1 MIPSTLIFG
10 VLTFLL
16 VLGPLII
23 LHELGHFFTA
33 KLTRTKVVE
42 FGFGFPPRA
51 TGLWTGRTEVSI
63 TEDTMF
69 EGFEEHDAVSSPA
82 LESLFTGATE
92 VTGDGID
99 LRDAESDGADPRL
112 SVLKTG
118 PQIEALV
125 EKRAD
130 GSFHALLV
138 RPKKR
143 RNALVSDAGDAGIG
157 DQINGKLRGVG
168 PHSIT
173 ISEMVW
179 SINWLPLG
187 GFVKMVGEEDPEAE
201 NSLASKSK
209 LARAFVLA
217 SGAVVNA
224 IIPIILFTAVLM
236 LPQTRLA
243 GDVTITAVYPDSPAD
258 QASLREGDRIIEVD
272 GRDID
277 DLTGLQQAITLKL
290 GGTSNWLVRPGIPDP
305 SPMPGATGFQYL
317 ESRDKEVTLKPR
329 FKVPERDV
337 VFVVTDPE
345 NQLLL
350 AEARLLDIT
359 VGVNDSLRVVP
370 NTPDTTDT
378 AKEISISDARK
389 LDQRIQLG
397 DELQVVGVVTDL
409 TSEISLT
416 DARRHD
422 FSLGLDTSIIDG
434 SVGIQIRTDNSAYKE
449 FSDNPWNAFTGS
461 FREIRDLILL
471 TKNSVTGMVQSS
483 NNPQLSG
490 PATVGPIGIGQLTG
504 EIATAD
510 AAISTKF
517 RTFAVL
523 AATISLSLAVINILP
538 LPGLDGGRLLFVI
551 IEVIRRGKR
560 ISPEREAIVHLTG
573 ILVLLSLMAL
583 VSVQDVMRIFRG
595 ESFF

>member
-1 MIPSTLIFG
+1 MIPATLIFG
-10 VLTFLL
+10 ILTFLL
-16 VLGPLII
+16 VLGPLIV

-51 TGLWTGRTEVSI
+51 TGLWTGATEVSI
-63 TEDTMF
+63 TEETIF
-69 EGFEEHDAVSSPA
+69 EGFGE
-82 LESLFTGATE
+82 LESLEPDDPSAITHD
-92 VTGDGID
+92 GDD
-99 LRDAESDGADPRL
+99 LRGVQSESFDRRFTALEGGIQ
-112 SVLKTG
+112 V
-118 PQIEALV
+118 EATV

-130 GSFHALLV
+130 GSFHALLL

-143 RNALVSDAGDAGIG
+143 GNALASDVGDAVVG
-157 DQINGKLRGVG
+157 DLINGKLRAVG

-209 LARAFVLA
+209 WARSFVLS
-217 SGAVVNA
+217 SGAIVNA
-224 IIPIILFTAVLM
+224 IIPIILFTFVLM
-236 LPQTRLA
+236 LPQTQLA

-258 QASLREGDRIIEVD
+258 QAGLRVGDRILEVD

-305 SPMPGATGFQYL
+305 SPMAGATAFQYI
-317 ESRDKEVTLKPR
+317 EGRDKGISLSPR
-329 FKVPERDV
+329 YQVPDRDV
-337 VFVVTDPE
+337 VFEVTDPE

-359 VGVNDSLRVVP
+359 VGVNDRLRVVLEA
-370 NTPDTTDT
+370 TDT
-378 AKEISISDARK
+378 SEEISITDARL
-389 LDQRIQLG
+389 LDSRIELG
-397 DELQVVGVVTDL
+397 DELQVVGLVSDP
-409 TSEISLT
+409 TSEISLP
-416 DARRHD
+416 DGRRHD
-422 FSLGLDTSIIDG
+422 FSLGLNTSIIDG
-434 SVGIQIRTDNSAYKE
+434 SVGIQIRTENAAQKT
-449 FSDNPWNAFTGS
+449 FSNNPWNAFAGS

-471 TKNSVTGMVQSS
+471 TKNSVTGLVQSS

-504 EIATAD
+504 EIAVAD
-510 AAISTKF
+510 AAVSTKL
-517 RTFAVL
+517 RTFVVL
-523 AATISLSLAVINILP
+523 AAAISLSLTVINILP
-538 LPGLDGGRLLFVI
+538 LPGLDGGRLLFVA
-551 IEVIRRGKR
+551 IEAVRGGKR
-560 ISPEREAIVHLTG
+560 ISPEREAIVHLAG

-583 VSVQDVMRIFRG
+583 ISVQDVMRIFRG

>member
-1 MIPSTLIFG
+1 MIPATLIFG
-10 VLTFLL
+10 ILTFLL

-23 LHELGHFFTA
+23 LHELGHFVTA

-51 TGLWTGRTEVSI
+51 TGLWTGATEVSI
-63 TEDTMF
+63 TEETIF
-69 EGFEEHDAVSSPA
+69 EGFGELESVEPGDPSAITRDGDDLRGVQSESFDHRLAA
-82 LESLFTGATE
+82 LEG
-92 VTGDGID
+92 GIQ
-99 LRDAESDGADPRL
+99 
-112 SVLKTG
+112 V
-118 PQIEALV
+118 EAAV

-130 GSFHALLV
+130 GSFHALLL

-143 RNALVSDAGDAGIG
+143 RNALGSDVGDAVIG
-157 DQINGKLRGVG
+157 DLINGKLRAVG
-168 PHSIT
+168 RHSIT

-209 LARAFVLA
+209 WARSFVLS
-217 SGAVVNA
+217 SGAIVNA
-224 IIPIILFTAVLM
+224 IIPIILFTFVLM
-236 LPQTRLA
+236 LPQTQLA

-258 QASLREGDRIIEVD
+258 QAGLRAGDRILKVD

-290 GGTSNWLVRPGIPDP
+290 GGISNWLVRPGIPDP
-305 SPMPGATGFQYL
+305 SPMPGATAFQYI
-317 ESRDKEVTLKPR
+317 ESRDKEISLSPR
-329 FKVPERDV
+329 YQVPDRDV
-337 VFVVTDPE
+337 VFEVTDPE

-359 VGVNDSLRVVP
+359 VGVNDRLRVVLEA
-370 NTPDTTDT
+370 TDT
-378 AKEISISDARK
+378 SEEISITDARL
-389 LDQRIQLG
+389 LDSRIELG
-397 DELQVVGVVTDL
+397 DELQVVGLVSDP
-409 TSEISLT
+409 TSEISLP
-416 DARRHD
+416 DARRHE
-422 FSLGLDTSIIDG
+422 FSLGLNTSIIDG
-434 SVGIQIRTDNSAYKE
+434 SVGIQIRTENAVQKTV
-449 FSDNPWNAFTGS
+449 SDNPWNAFTGS

-471 TKNSVTGMVQSS
+471 TKNSVTGLVQSS

-504 EIATAD
+504 EIAVAD
-510 AAISTKF
+510 AAVSTKL

-523 AATISLSLAVINILP
+523 AATISLSLTVINILP
-538 LPGLDGGRLLFVI
+538 LPGLDGGRLLFVA
-551 IEVIRRGKR
+551 IEAVRGGKR
-560 ISPEREAIVHLTG
+560 ISPEREAMVHLAG

-583 VSVQDVMRIFRG
+583 ISVQDVMRIFRG

>member
-1 MIPSTLIFG
+1 MIPATLIFG
-10 VLTFLL
+10 ILTFLL

-51 TGLWTGRTEVSI
+51 TGLWTGATEVSI
-63 TEDTMF
+63 TEETIF
-69 EGFEEHDAVSSPA
+69 EGFAE
-82 LESLFTGATE
+82 LESLETGQPSAITH
-92 VTGDGID
+92 DGYD
-99 LRDAESDGADPRL
+99 LRGVKSESIDRRL
-112 SVLKTG
+112 VALEKG
-118 PQIEALV
+118 IQVEAIV
-125 EKRAD
+125 DRGGD
-130 GSFHALLV
+130 GSFHALLL

-143 RNALVSDAGDAGIG
+143 RNALASDVGDAVVG
-157 DQINGKLRGVG
+157 DLINGKLRAVG
-168 PHSIT
+168 PRSIT

-209 LARAFVLA
+209 WARSFVLS
-217 SGAVVNA
+217 SGAIVNA
-224 IIPIILFTAVLM
+224 IIPIILFTFVLM
-236 LPQTRLA
+236 LPQTQLA
-243 GDVTITAVYPDSPAD
+243 GDVTITAVYPNSPAD
-258 QASLREGDRIIEVD
+258 QAGLRVGDRIIEVD

-305 SPMPGATGFQYL
+305 SPMPGATAFQYI
-317 ESRDKEVTLKPR
+317 ESRDKDISLSPR
-329 FKVPERDV
+329 YQVPDRDV
-337 VFVVTDPE
+337 VFEVTDPE

-359 VGVNDSLRVVP
+359 VGVNDRLRVVLEA
-370 NTPDTTDT
+370 TDT
-378 AKEISISDARK
+378 SQEISITDARF
-389 LDQRIQLG
+389 LDSRIELG
-397 DELQVVGVVTDL
+397 DELQVVGLVLDPI
-409 TSEISLT
+409 SEISLP

-422 FSLGLDTSIIDG
+422 FSLGLKTSIIDG
-434 SVGIQIRTDNSAYKE
+434 SVGIQIRIENAAQKT
-449 FSDNPWNAFTGS
+449 FSNNPWNAFTGS

-471 TKNSVTGMVQSS
+471 TKNSVAGLVQSS

-504 EIATAD
+504 EIAVAD
-510 AAISTKF
+510 AAVSTKL

-538 LPGLDGGRLLFVI
+538 LPGLDGGRLLFVV
-551 IEVIRRGKR
+551 IEAVRGGKR
-560 ISPEREAIVHLTG
+560 ISPERESIVHLAG

-583 VSVQDVMRIFRG
+583 ISVQDVMRIFRG

>member
-1 MIPSTLIFG
+1 MIPGTLIFG

-33 KLTRTKVVE
+33 KMTRTKVVE

-51 TGLWTGRTEVSI
+51 TGLWTGRTEVTV
-63 TEDTMF
+63 TEETIF
-69 EGFEEHDAVSSPA
+69 EDFDE
-82 LESLFTGATE
+82 LESAGAP
-92 VTGDGID
+92 VVAAASDGD
-99 LRDAESDGADPRL
+99 LRDVASDGADPRL
-112 SVLKTG
+112 AALQPG
-118 PQIEALV
+118 PQIETIV

-130 GSFHALLV
+130 GSLHSLLA

-143 RNALVSDAGDAGIG
+143 KNAMASDASDYVVGDP
-157 DQINGKLRGVG
+157 INGKLREIGS
-168 PHSIT
+168 HSIT

-201 NSLASKSK
+201 NSLAGKSK
-209 LARAFVLA
+209 WARAFVLS

-224 IIPIILFTAVLM
+224 IIPVLLFTFVLM

-243 GDVTITAVYPDSPAD
+243 GDVTITAVHPDSPAD
-258 QASLREGDRIIEVD
+258 QAGLRVGDRVIEVD
-272 GRDID
+272 GREIN

-290 GGTSNWLVRPGIPDP
+290 GSSSDWLVRPGIPDP
-305 SPMPGATGFQYL
+305 SPMPGATAFQYV
-317 ESRDKEVTLKPR
+317 EGRDKEVSLRPR
-329 FKVPERDV
+329 FQVPERDV
-337 VFVVTDPE
+337 VFEVTDPE

-359 VGVNDSLRVVP
+359 VGVNDRLHVVP
-370 NTPDTTDT
+370 EANDTNV
-378 AKEISISDARK
+378 EMSIAAARL
-389 LDQRIQLG
+389 LDDRIQVG
-397 DELQVVGVVTDL
+397 DVLQVVSVVSDPTI
-409 TSEISLT
+409 EISLP

-422 FSLGLDTSIIDG
+422 FSLGLNTSITDG
-434 SVGIQIRTDNSAYKE
+434 SVGIQIQTENAGNRT
-449 FSDNPWNAFTGS
+449 FSENLWNAFTGS
-461 FREIRDLILL
+461 FREIKDLIFL
-471 TKNSVTGMVQSS
+471 TKNSVAGLVQSS

-510 AAISTKF
+510 AAVTTKL

-538 LPGLDGGRLLFVI
+538 LPGLDGGRLLFVV
-551 IEVIRRGKR
+551 IEAIRRGKR
-560 ISPEREAIVHLTG
+560 ISPEREAIVHLAG
-573 ILVLLSLMAL
+573 ILLLLSLMAL
-583 VSVQDVMRIFRG
+583 ISVQDVMRIFRG

>member
-1 MIPSTLIFG
+1 MIPGTLIFG

-33 KLTRTKVVE
+33 KMTRTKVVE

-51 TGLWTGRTEVSI
+51 TGLWTGRTEVTV
-63 TEDTMF
+63 TEETIF
-69 EGFEEHDAVSSPA
+69 EDFDE
-82 LESLFTGATE
+82 LESAGAP
-92 VTGDGID
+92 VVAAASDGD
-99 LRDAESDGADPRL
+99 LRDVASDGADPRL
-112 SVLKTG
+112 AALQPG
-118 PQIEALV
+118 PQIETIV

-130 GSFHALLV
+130 GSLHALLA

-143 RNALVSDAGDAGIG
+143 KNAMASDASDYVVGDP
-157 DQINGKLRGVG
+157 INGKLREIGS
-168 PHSIT
+168 HSIT

-201 NSLASKSK
+201 NSLAGKSK
-209 LARAFVLA
+209 WARAFVLS

-224 IIPIILFTAVLM
+224 IIPVLLFTFVLM

-243 GDVTITAVYPDSPAD
+243 GDVTITAVHPDSPAD
-258 QASLREGDRIIEVD
+258 QAGLRVGDRVIEVD
-272 GRDID
+272 GREIN

-290 GGTSNWLVRPGIPDP
+290 GSSSDWLVRPGIPDP
-305 SPMPGATGFQYL
+305 SPMPGATAFQYV
-317 ESRDKEVTLKPR
+317 EGRDKEVSLRPR
-329 FKVPERDV
+329 FQVPERDV
-337 VFVVTDPE
+337 VFEVTDPE

-359 VGVNDSLRVVP
+359 VGVNDRLHVVP
-370 NTPDTTDT
+370 EANDTNV
-378 AKEISISDARK
+378 EMSIAAARL
-389 LDQRIQLG
+389 LDDRIQVG
-397 DELQVVGVVTDL
+397 DVLQVVSVVSDPTI
-409 TSEISLT
+409 EISLP

-422 FSLGLDTSIIDG
+422 FSLGLNTSITDG
-434 SVGIQIRTDNSAYKE
+434 SVGIQIQTENAGNRT
-449 FSDNPWNAFTGS
+449 FSENLWNAFTGS
-461 FREIRDLILL
+461 FREIKDLIFL
-471 TKNSVTGMVQSS
+471 TKNSVAGLVQSS

-510 AAISTKF
+510 AAVTTKL

-538 LPGLDGGRLLFVI
+538 LPGLDGGRLLFVV
-551 IEVIRRGKR
+551 IEAIRRGKR
-560 ISPEREAIVHLTG
+560 ISPEREAIVHLAG
-573 ILVLLSLMAL
+573 ILLLLSLMAL
-583 VSVQDVMRIFRG
+583 ISVQDVMRIFRG

>member
-1 MIPSTLIFG
+1 MIPTTLIFG

-16 VLGPLII
+16 VLAPLII

-51 TGLWTGRTEVSI
+51 TGLWTGRTEVAI
-63 TEDTMF
+63 TGDTIF
-69 EGFEEHDAVSSPA
+69 EGFEEHEAVSIPT
-82 LESLFTGATE
+82 LDTL
-92 VTGDGID
+92 TGDAGDGVD
-99 LRDAESDGADPRL
+99 LRDSGSDVADPRL
-112 SVLKTG
+112 SALKTG

-130 GSFHALLV
+130 GSLHALLV

-143 RNALVSDAGDAGIG
+143 RNALVSDAGDAVVG
-157 DQINGKLRGVG
+157 DPVNGKLREVG

-209 LARAFVLA
+209 LARSFVLA

-258 QASLREGDRIIEVD
+258 QAGLHEGDRIIEVD

-305 SPMPGATGFQYL
+305 SPMPGATGFQYI
-317 ESRDKEVTLKPR
+317 EGRDKEVTLKPR
-329 FKVPERDV
+329 FQVPERDV

-359 VGVNDSLRVVP
+359 VGVNNSLRVVSE
-370 NTPDTTDT
+370 TADT
-378 AKEISISDARK
+378 AEEISIADARK
-389 LDQRIQLG
+389 LDQSIQLG
-397 DELQVVGVVTDL
+397 DELQVVGVVTDP

-434 SVGIQIRTDNSAYKE
+434 AVGIQIRTENSEFRK

-471 TKNSVTGMVQSS
+471 TKNSVTGMIQSS

-538 LPGLDGGRLLFVI
+538 LPGLDGGRLLFVV
-551 IEVIRRGKR
+551 IEAIRRGKR
-560 ISPEREAIVHLTG
+560 ISPEREAIVHLAG
-573 ILVLLSLMAL
+573 ILILLSLMAL
-583 VSVQDVMRIFRG
+583 VSVQDMMRIFRG

>member
-1 MIPSTLIFG
+1 MIPGTLIFG

-33 KLTRTKVVE
+33 KMTRTKVVE

-51 TGLWTGRTEVSI
+51 TGLWTGRTEVTV
-63 TEDTMF
+63 TEETIF
-69 EGFEEHDAVSSPA
+69 EDFDE
-82 LESLFTGATE
+82 LESAGAP
-92 VTGDGID
+92 VVAAASDGD
-99 LRDAESDGADPRL
+99 LRDVASDGADPRL
-112 SVLKTG
+112 AALQPG
-118 PQIEALV
+118 PQIETIV

-130 GSFHALLV
+130 GSLHALLA

-143 RNALVSDAGDAGIG
+143 KNAMASDASDYVVGDP
-157 DQINGKLRGVG
+157 INGKLREIGS
-168 PHSIT
+168 HSIT
-173 ISEMVW
+173 ISEMGW

-201 NSLASKSK
+201 NSLAGKSK
-209 LARAFVLA
+209 WARAFVLS

-224 IIPIILFTAVLM
+224 IIPVLLFTFVLM

-243 GDVTITAVYPDSPAD
+243 GDVTITAVHPDSPAD
-258 QASLREGDRIIEVD
+258 QAGLRVGDRVIEVD
-272 GRDID
+272 GREIN

-290 GGTSNWLVRPGIPDP
+290 GSSSDWLVRPGIPDP
-305 SPMPGATGFQYL
+305 SPMPGATAFQYV
-317 ESRDKEVTLKPR
+317 EGRDKEVSLRPR
-329 FKVPERDV
+329 FQVPERDV
-337 VFVVTDPE
+337 VFEVTDPE

-359 VGVNDSLRVVP
+359 VGVNDRLHVVP
-370 NTPDTTDT
+370 EANDTNV
-378 AKEISISDARK
+378 EMSIAAARL
-389 LDQRIQLG
+389 LDDRIQVG
-397 DELQVVGVVTDL
+397 DVLQVVSVVSDPTI
-409 TSEISLT
+409 EISLP

-422 FSLGLDTSIIDG
+422 FSLGLNTSITDG
-434 SVGIQIRTDNSAYKE
+434 SVGIQIQTENAGNRT
-449 FSDNPWNAFTGS
+449 FSENLWNAFTGS
-461 FREIRDLILL
+461 FREIKDLIFL
-471 TKNSVTGMVQSS
+471 TKNSVAGLVQSS

-510 AAISTKF
+510 AAVTTKL

-538 LPGLDGGRLLFVI
+538 LPGLDGGRLLFVV
-551 IEVIRRGKR
+551 IEAIRRGKR
-560 ISPEREAIVHLTG
+560 ISPEREAIVHLAG
-573 ILVLLSLMAL
+573 ILLLLSLMAL
-583 VSVQDVMRIFRG
+583 ISVQDVMRIFRG

>member
-1 MIPSTLIFG
+1 MIPATLIFG
-10 VLTFLL
+10 ILTFLL

-51 TGLWTGRTEVSI
+51 TGLWTGATDVSI
-63 TEDTMF
+63 TEETIF
-69 EGFEEHDAVSSPA
+69 EGFAE
-82 LESLFTGATE
+82 LESLETGQPSAITH
-92 VTGDGID
+92 DGYD
-99 LRDAESDGADPRL
+99 LRGVKSESIDRRL
-112 SVLKTG
+112 VALEKG
-118 PQIEALV
+118 IQVEAIV
-125 EKRAD
+125 DRGGD
-130 GSFHALLV
+130 GSFHALLL

-143 RNALVSDAGDAGIG
+143 RNALASDVGDAVVG
-157 DQINGKLRGVG
+157 DLINGKLRAVG
-168 PHSIT
+168 PRSIT

-209 LARAFVLA
+209 WARSFVLS
-217 SGAVVNA
+217 SGAIVNA
-224 IIPIILFTAVLM
+224 IIPIILFTFVLM
-236 LPQTRLA
+236 LPQTQLA
-243 GDVTITAVYPDSPAD
+243 GDVTITAVYPNSPAD
-258 QASLREGDRIIEVD
+258 QAGLRVGDRIIEVD

-305 SPMPGATGFQYL
+305 SPMPGATAFQYI
-317 ESRDKEVTLKPR
+317 ESRDKDISLSPR
-329 FKVPERDV
+329 YQVPDRDV
-337 VFVVTDPE
+337 VFEVTDPE

-359 VGVNDSLRVVP
+359 VGVNDRLRVVLEA
-370 NTPDTTDT
+370 TDT
-378 AKEISISDARK
+378 SQEISITDARF
-389 LDQRIQLG
+389 LDSRIELG
-397 DELQVVGVVTDL
+397 DELQVVGLVLDPI
-409 TSEISLT
+409 SEISLP

-422 FSLGLDTSIIDG
+422 FSLGLKTSIIDG
-434 SVGIQIRTDNSAYKE
+434 SVGIQIRIENAAQKT
-449 FSDNPWNAFTGS
+449 FSNNPWNAFTGS

-471 TKNSVTGMVQSS
+471 TKNSVAGLVQSS

-504 EIATAD
+504 EIAVAD
-510 AAISTKF
+510 AAVSTKL

-538 LPGLDGGRLLFVI
+538 LPGLDGGRLLFVV
-551 IEVIRRGKR
+551 IEAVRGGKR
-560 ISPEREAIVHLTG
+560 ISPERESIVHLAG

-583 VSVQDVMRIFRG
+583 ISVQDVMRIFRG

>member
-1 MIPSTLIFG
+1 MIPATLIFG
-10 VLTFLL
+10 ILTFLL

-33 KLTRTKVVE
+33 KWTRTKVVE

-51 TGLWTGRTEVSI
+51 TGLWTGATEVSI
-63 TEDTMF
+63 TEETIF
-69 EGFEEHDAVSSPA
+69 EGFTE
-82 LESLFTGATE
+82 LESLETDNPSTI
-92 VTGDGID
+92 THDGDD
-99 LRDAESDGADPRL
+99 LRGVQSESFDGRL
-112 SVLKTG
+112 AALEEGIQV
-118 PQIEALV
+118 EATV
-125 EKRAD
+125 DKRAD
-130 GSFHALLV
+130 GSFHALLL

-143 RNALVSDAGDAGIG
+143 RNALASDVGDAVVG
-157 DQINGKLRGVG
+157 DFINGKLRAVG

-209 LARAFVLA
+209 WARSLVLS
-217 SGAVVNA
+217 SGAIVNA
-224 IIPIILFTAVLM
+224 IIPIILFTFVLM
-236 LPQTRLA
+236 LPQTQLA

-258 QASLREGDRIIEVD
+258 QAGLRAGDRILKVD

-290 GGTSNWLVRPGIPDP
+290 GGISNWLVRPGIPDP
-305 SPMPGATGFQYL
+305 SPMPGATAFQYI
-317 ESRDKEVTLKPR
+317 ESRDKEISLSPR
-329 FKVPERDV
+329 YQVPDRDV
-337 VFVVTDPE
+337 VFEVTDPE

-359 VGVNDSLRVVP
+359 VGVNDRLRVVLEA
-370 NTPDTTDT
+370 TDT
-378 AKEISISDARK
+378 SEEISITDARL
-389 LDQRIQLG
+389 LDSRIELG
-397 DELQVVGVVTDL
+397 DELQVVGLVSDP
-409 TSEISLT
+409 TSEISLP
-416 DARRHD
+416 DARRHE
-422 FSLGLDTSIIDG
+422 FSLGLNTSIIDG
-434 SVGIQIRTDNSAYKE
+434 SVGIQIRTENAVQKTV
-449 FSDNPWNAFTGS
+449 SDNPWNAFTGS

-471 TKNSVTGMVQSS
+471 TKNSVTGLVQSS

-504 EIATAD
+504 EIAVAD
-510 AAISTKF
+510 AAVSTKL

-523 AATISLSLAVINILP
+523 AATISLSLTVINILP
-538 LPGLDGGRLLFVI
+538 LPGLDGGRLLFVA
-551 IEVIRRGKR
+551 IEAVRGGKR
-560 ISPEREAIVHLTG
+560 ISPEREAMVHLAG

-583 VSVQDVMRIFRG
+583 ISVQDVMRIFRG

>member
-1 MIPSTLIFG
+1 MIPATLIFG
-10 VLTFLL
+10 ILTFLL

-23 LHELGHFFTA
+23 LHELGHYFTA
-33 KLTRTKVVE
+33 KWTRTKVVE

-51 TGLWTGRTEVSI
+51 TGLWTGATEVSI
-63 TEDTMF
+63 TDETIL
-69 EGFEEHDAVSSPA
+69 EGFEELDSLEPGYPTDIPHD
-82 LESLFTGATE
+82 
-92 VTGDGID
+92 GDD
-99 LRDAESDGADPRL
+99 LRGVQSESFDPRL
-112 SVLKTG
+112 AALETG
-118 PQIEALV
+118 VQVEATV
-125 EKRAD
+125 ERRAD
-130 GSFHALLV
+130 GSFHALLL

-143 RNALVSDAGDAGIG
+143 RNALTSDVGDAVVG
-157 DQINGKLRGVG
+157 DPINGKLRAAG

-209 LARAFVLA
+209 LARTFVLS

-224 IIPIILFTAVLM
+224 IIPIILFTFVLM

-258 QASLREGDRIIEVD
+258 QAGVRVGDRILEVD

-290 GGTSNWLVRPGIPDP
+290 GGTSDWLVRPGIPDP
-305 SPMPGATGFQYL
+305 SPMPGATGFQYI
-317 ESRDKEVTLKPR
+317 EGRDKEVSLPPR
-329 FKVPERDV
+329 YQVPDRDV
-337 VFVVTDPE
+337 VFEVTDPE

-359 VGVNDSLRVVP
+359 VGVNDRLRVVLEV
-370 NTPDTTDT
+370 TDT
-378 AKEISISDARK
+378 SEEISIADARL
-389 LDQRIQLG
+389 LDSRIEVG
-397 DELQVVGVVTDL
+397 DELRVVGVVLDPT
-409 TSEISLT
+409 TEISLP

-422 FSLGLDTSIIDG
+422 FSLGLNTSIIDG
-434 SVGIQIRTDNSAYKE
+434 SVGIQIRTENAAQKT
-449 FSDNPWNAFTGS
+449 FSENPWNAFTRS
-461 FREIRDLILL
+461 FGEIRDLILL
-471 TKNSVTGMVQSS
+471 TKNSITGLVQSS

-510 AAISTKF
+510 AAISTKL

-538 LPGLDGGRLLFVI
+538 LPGLDGGRLLFVA
-551 IEVIRRGKR
+551 IEAVRGGKR
-560 ISPEREAIVHLTG
+560 ISPEREAIVHLAG

-583 VSVQDVMRIFRG
+583 ISVQDAMRIFRG

>member
-1 MIPSTLIFG
+1 MIPSTLLFG
-10 VLTFLL
+10 ILTFVL

-51 TGLWTGRTEVSI
+51 TGLWTGRTEVSV
-63 TEDTMF
+63 TEETIF
-69 EGFEEHDAVSSPA
+69 EGFEEHDAVVIPA
-82 LESLFTGATE
+82 LTDEAGGQGS
-92 VTGDGID
+92 D
-99 LRDAESDGADPRL
+99 LRDHQLTVSDPRL
-112 SVLKTG
+112 AALKTG
-118 PQIEALV
+118 QQIEATV

-130 GSFHALLV
+130 GSLHALLV
-138 RPKKR
+138 RPKNR
-143 RNALVSDAGDAGIG
+143 RNALASDAGDAVVG
-157 DQINGKLRGVG
+157 DVTNGKLREVG

-201 NSLASKSK
+201 DSLASKPK
-209 LARAFVLA
+209 WQRAIVLG

-258 QASLREGDRIIEVD
+258 LGGLRVGDRILEVD
-272 GRDID
+272 GREIN

-290 GGTSNWLVRPGIPDP
+290 GGTSNWLVRPGVPDP
-305 SPMPGATGFQYL
+305 SPMPGATGFQYI
-317 ESRDKEVTLKPR
+317 EGRDREVSLSPR
-329 FKVPERDV
+329 YKVPERDV
-337 VFVVTDPE
+337 VFEVTDPD

-359 VGVNDSLRVVP
+359 VGVNDRLRVVQ
-370 NTPDTTDT
+370 TAVDTGE
-378 AKEISISDARK
+378 EISLSDARE
-389 LDQRIQLG
+389 LDPRIQLG
-397 DELQVVGVVTDL
+397 DELEVVAVVTEP
-409 TSEISLT
+409 TEQIALT

-422 FSLGLDTSIIDG
+422 FSLGLDTSITDG
-434 SVGIQIRTDNSAYKE
+434 SVGIQIRTENSHDQT
-449 FSDNPWNAFTGS
+449 FSENPWDAFTGS
-461 FREIRDLILL
+461 FREIRDLIIL
-471 TKNSVTGMVQSS
+471 TKNSVTGIAQSS

-510 AAISTKF
+510 AAVSTKF

-551 IEVIRRGKR
+551 IEAVRRGKR
-560 ISPEREAIVHLTG
+560 ISPEREAIVHLAG
-573 ILVLLSLMAL
+573 ILVLLGLMAL
-583 VSVQDVMRIFRG
+583 ISVQDVMRIFRG

>member
-10 VLTFLL
+10 ILTFLL

-51 TGLWTGRTEVSI
+51 TGWWTGRTQVFI
-63 TEDTMF
+63 TEETIFQGFQEHEATSNARPSDTV
-69 EGFEEHDAVSSPA
+69 DCAAS
-82 LESLFTGATE
+82 
-92 VTGDGID
+92 D
-99 LRDAESDGADPRL
+99 LRDHQVTEPDPRL
-112 SVLKTG
+112 MDLKPG
-118 PQIEALV
+118 QQIEATV

-130 GSFHALLV
+130 GSLHALLV
-138 RPKKR
+138 QPKNR
-143 RNALVSDAGDAGIG
+143 RNALTSDAGDGLVG
-157 DQINGKLRGVG
+157 DVCNGKLREVG

-201 NSLASKSK
+201 DSLASKPK
-209 LARAFVLA
+209 WQRAIVLG
-217 SGAVVNA
+217 SGAAVNA
-224 IIPIILFTAVLM
+224 IIPIILFTAVLI
-236 LPQTRLA
+236 LPQTRPV

-258 QASLREGDRIIEVD
+258 LGGLRVGDRILEVD
-272 GRDID
+272 DREIN
-277 DLTGLQQAITLKL
+277 DLVGLQQAITLKL
-290 GGTSNWLVRPGIPDP
+290 GKTSDWLVRPGVPDP
-305 SPMPGATGFQYL
+305 SPLPGATGFQYI
-317 ESRDKEVTLKPR
+317 EGRDKEISLSPR
-329 FKVPERDV
+329 YNVPERDV
-337 VFVVTDPE
+337 VFEVTEPGRE
-345 NQLLL
+345 LLL

-359 VGVNDSLRVVP
+359 VGVNDRVRVVLDVFNESEEISLLDARRLNSGIQIDNELRVVSEVKDP
-370 NTPDTTDT
+370 T
-378 AKEISISDARK
+378 KEIS
-389 LDQRIQLG
+389 L
-397 DELQVVGVVTDL
+397 E
-409 TSEISLT
+409 
-416 DARRHD
+416 DARRHH
-422 FSLGLDTSIIDG
+422 FSLGLETSIMDG
-434 SVGIQIRTDNSAYKE
+434 SVGIQIRTENSRDE
-449 FSDNPWNAFTGS
+449 TFSDNIWDAFIGS
-461 FREIRDLILL
+461 FGEIRDLFVL
-471 TKNSVTGMVQSS
+471 TKNSVTGIVQSS

-510 AAISTKF
+510 AAVSTKF

-551 IEVIRRGKR
+551 IEAIRGGKR
-560 ISPEREAIVHLTG
+560 ISPEREAIVHLSG
-573 ILVLLSLMAL
+573 ILVLLGLMAL
-583 VSVQDVMRIFRG
+583 ISVQDVMRIFRG

>member
-23 LHELGHFFTA
+23 LHELGHYFTA

-51 TGLWTGRTEVSI
+51 TGVWTGQTEVAVSEETI
-63 TEDTMF
+63 F
-69 EGFEEHDAVSSPA
+69 EGFEEHENVDVPVLAS
-82 LESLFTGATE
+82 TG
-92 VTGDGID
+92 GDD
-99 LRDAESDGADPRL
+99 LRDQRLSGAEPRL
-112 SVLKTG
+112 AALKAG
-118 PQIEALV
+118 PQVEAVV

-130 GSFHALLV
+130 GSYHALLV
-138 RPKKR
+138 RPKNR
-143 RNALVSDAGDAGIG
+143 RNALASDVGDAVVG
-157 DQINGKLRGVG
+157 DAVNGKLREVG
-168 PHSIT
+168 AHSIT

-209 LARAFVLA
+209 LARTFVLA
-217 SGAVVNA
+217 SGAIVNA
-224 IIPIILFTAVLM
+224 IIPIILFTFVLM

-243 GDVTITAVYPDSPAD
+243 GDVTIPAVNPDAPA
-258 QASLREGDRIIEVD
+258 ALAVLRPGDRILEVD
-272 GRDID
+272 GREID

-290 GGTSNWLVRPGIPDP
+290 GGTSNWLLRPGIPDP
-305 SPMPGATGFQYL
+305 SPMPGASSFQYV
-317 ESRDKEVTLKPR
+317 EGRDKEVSLKPR
-329 FKVPERDV
+329 FNVPERDV
-337 VFVVTDPE
+337 VFEVTDPE

-350 AEARLLDIT
+350 AAARLLDIT
-359 VGVNDSLRVVP
+359 VGVNDRLRVVREAV
-370 NTPDTTDT
+370 DTSE
-378 AKEISISDARK
+378 EISIADARE
-389 LDQRIQLG
+389 LDTRIQVG
-397 DELQVVGVVTDL
+397 DELRVVSSVSDP
-409 TSEISLT
+409 TSEISLP

-422 FSLGLDTSIIDG
+422 FSLGLDTSVTDG
-434 SVGIQIRTDNSAYKE
+434 SVGIQIRTENAGPRTYSE
-449 FSDNPWNAFTGS
+449 NPWNAFTGS
-461 FREIRDLILL
+461 FGEIRDLVLL
-471 TKNSVTGMVQSS
+471 TKNSVSGLVQSS

-510 AAISTKF
+510 AAVTTKL

-551 IEVIRRGKR
+551 IEAFRRGKR
-560 ISPEREAIVHLTG
+560 ISPEREAIVHLAG
-573 ILVLLSLMAL
+573 ILVLLGLMAL
-583 VSVQDVMRIFRG
+583 ISVQDVMRIFRG

>member
-1 MIPSTLIFG
+1 MIPATLIFG
-10 VLTFLL
+10 ILTFLL

-51 TGLWTGRTEVSI
+51 TGLWTGATEVSI
-63 TEDTMF
+63 TEETIF
-69 EGFEEHDAVSSPA
+69 EGFTE
-82 LESLFTGATE
+82 LESLETGNPSAFTHD
-92 VTGDGID
+92 GDD
-99 LRDAESDGADPRL
+99 LRGVQLESFDGRL
-112 SVLKTG
+112 AAL
-118 PQIEALV
+118 EAGIQV
-125 EKRAD
+125 EATVDKRAD
-130 GSFHALLV
+130 GSFHALLL

-143 RNALVSDAGDAGIG
+143 RNALASDVGDSVVG
-157 DQINGKLRGVG
+157 DLINGKLREVG

-209 LARAFVLA
+209 WARSLVLS
-217 SGAVVNA
+217 SGAIVNA
-224 IIPIILFTAVLM
+224 IIPIILFTFVLM
-236 LPQTRLA
+236 LPQTQLA

-258 QASLREGDRIIEVD
+258 QAGLRVGDRILEVD

-290 GGTSNWLVRPGIPDP
+290 GGTSNWLVRSGIPDP
-305 SPMPGATGFQYL
+305 SPMPGATAFQYI
-317 ESRDKEVTLKPR
+317 EGRDKGISLSPR
-329 FKVPERDV
+329 YQVPDRDV
-337 VFVVTDPE
+337 VFEVTDPE

-359 VGVNDSLRVVP
+359 VGVNDRLRVVLEA
-370 NTPDTTDT
+370 TDT
-378 AKEISISDARK
+378 SQEISITDARL
-389 LDQRIQLG
+389 LDSRIELG
-397 DELQVVGVVTDL
+397 DELQVVGLVSDP
-409 TSEISLT
+409 TSEILLS

-422 FSLGLDTSIIDG
+422 FSLGLKTSIIDG
-434 SVGIQIRTDNSAYKE
+434 SVGIQIRIENAAQKT
-449 FSDNPWNAFTGS
+449 FSNNPWNAFTGS

-471 TKNSVTGMVQSS
+471 TKNSMAGLVQSS

-504 EIATAD
+504 EIAVAD
-510 AAISTKF
+510 AAVSTKL

-523 AATISLSLAVINILP
+523 AATISLSLTVINILP
-538 LPGLDGGRLLFVI
+538 LPGLDGGRLLFVA
-551 IEVIRRGKR
+551 IEAVRGGKR
-560 ISPEREAIVHLTG
+560 ISPEREAIVHLAG

-583 VSVQDVMRIFRG
+583 ISVQDVMRIFRG

>member
-1 MIPSTLIFG
+1 MIPGTLIFG

-33 KLTRTKVVE
+33 KMTRTKVVE

-51 TGLWTGRTEVSI
+51 TGLWTGRTEVTV
-63 TEDTMF
+63 TEETIF
-69 EGFEEHDAVSSPA
+69 EDFDE
-82 LESLFTGATE
+82 LESAGAP
-92 VTGDGID
+92 VVAAASDGD
-99 LRDAESDGADPRL
+99 LRDVASDGADPRL
-112 SVLKTG
+112 AALQPG
-118 PQIEALV
+118 PQIETIV

-130 GSFHALLV
+130 GSLHALLA

-143 RNALVSDAGDAGIG
+143 KNAMASDASDYVVGDP
-157 DQINGKLRGVG
+157 INGKLREIGS
-168 PHSIT
+168 HSIT

-201 NSLASKSK
+201 NSLAGKSK
-209 LARAFVLA
+209 WARAFVLS

-224 IIPIILFTAVLM
+224 IIPVLLFTFVLM

-243 GDVTITAVYPDSPAD
+243 GDVTITAVHPDSPAD
-258 QASLREGDRIIEVD
+258 QAGLRVGDRVIEVD
-272 GRDID
+272 GREIN

-290 GGTSNWLVRPGIPDP
+290 GSSSDWLVRPGIPDP
-305 SPMPGATGFQYL
+305 SPMPGATAFQYV
-317 ESRDKEVTLKPR
+317 EGRDKEVSLRPR
-329 FKVPERDV
+329 FQVPERDV
-337 VFVVTDPE
+337 VFEVTDPE

-359 VGVNDSLRVVP
+359 VGVNDRLHVVP
-370 NTPDTTDT
+370 EANDTNV
-378 AKEISISDARK
+378 EMSIAAARL
-389 LDQRIQLG
+389 LDDRIQVG
-397 DELQVVGVVTDL
+397 DVLQVVSVVSDPTI
-409 TSEISLT
+409 EISLP

-422 FSLGLDTSIIDG
+422 FSLGLNTSITDG
-434 SVGIQIRTDNSAYKE
+434 SVGIQIQTENAGNRT
-449 FSDNPWNAFTGS
+449 FSENLWNAFTGS
-461 FREIRDLILL
+461 FREIKDLIFL
-471 TKNSVTGMVQSS
+471 TKNSVAGLVRSS

-510 AAISTKF
+510 AAVTTKL

-538 LPGLDGGRLLFVI
+538 LPGLDGGRLLFVV
-551 IEVIRRGKR
+551 IEAIRRGKR
-560 ISPEREAIVHLTG
+560 ISPEREAIVHLAG
-573 ILVLLSLMAL
+573 ILLLLSLMAL
-583 VSVQDVMRIFRG
+583 ISVQDVMRIFRG

>member
-1 MIPSTLIFG
+1 MIPATLIFG
-10 VLTFLL
+10 ILTFLL

-33 KLTRTKVVE
+33 KWTRTKVVE

-51 TGLWTGRTEVSI
+51 TGLWTGATEVSI
-63 TEDTMF
+63 TEETIF
-69 EGFEEHDAVSSPA
+69 EGFTE
-82 LESLFTGATE
+82 LESLETDNPSTI
-92 VTGDGID
+92 THDGDD
-99 LRDAESDGADPRL
+99 LRGVQSESFDGRL
-112 SVLKTG
+112 AALEEGIQV
-118 PQIEALV
+118 EATV
-125 EKRAD
+125 DKRAD
-130 GSFHALLV
+130 GSFHALLL

-143 RNALVSDAGDAGIG
+143 RNALASDVGDAVVG
-157 DQINGKLRGVG
+157 DFINGKLRAVG

-209 LARAFVLA
+209 WARSLVLS
-217 SGAVVNA
+217 SGAIVNA
-224 IIPIILFTAVLM
+224 IIPIILFTFVLM
-236 LPQTRLA
+236 LPQTQLA

-258 QASLREGDRIIEVD
+258 QAGLRVGDRILEVD

-305 SPMPGATGFQYL
+305 SPMPGATAFQYI
-317 ESRDKEVTLKPR
+317 EGRDKDISLSPR
-329 FKVPERDV
+329 YQVPDRDV
-337 VFVVTDPE
+337 VFEVTDPE

-359 VGVNDSLRVVP
+359 VGVNDRLRVVLEA
-370 NTPDTTDT
+370 TDT
-378 AKEISISDARK
+378 SQEISITDARL
-389 LDQRIQLG
+389 LDNRIALG
-397 DELQVVGVVTDL
+397 DELQVVGLISDP
-409 TSEISLT
+409 TSEILLS

-422 FSLGLDTSIIDG
+422 FSLGLKTSIIDG
-434 SVGIQIRTDNSAYKE
+434 SVGIQIKTENATQKT
-449 FSDNPWNAFTGS
+449 FSNNPWDAFTGS

-471 TKNSVTGMVQSS
+471 TKNSIAGLVQSS

-504 EIATAD
+504 EIAVAD
-510 AAISTKF
+510 AAVSTKL

-523 AATISLSLAVINILP
+523 AATISLSLTVINILP
-538 LPGLDGGRLLFVI
+538 LPGLDGGRLLFVA
-551 IEVIRRGKR
+551 IEAVRGGKR
-560 ISPEREAIVHLTG
+560 ISPEREAVVHLAG

-583 VSVQDVMRIFRG
+583 ISVQDVMRIFRG

>member
-1 MIPSTLIFG
+1 MIPATLIFG
-10 VLTFLL
+10 ILTFLII
-16 VLGPLII
+16 LGPLII

-51 TGLWTGRTEVSI
+51 TGLWTGATEVSI
-63 TEDTMF
+63 TEETIL
-69 EGFEEHDAVSSPA
+69 EGFEELDSLEPGELSDVAHD
-82 LESLFTGATE
+82 
-92 VTGDGID
+92 GDD
-99 LRDAESDGADPRL
+99 LRGVQSESFDRRLAEL
-112 SVLKTG
+112 ETG
-118 PQIEALV
+118 IHVEATV
-125 EKRAD
+125 ERRAD
-130 GSFHALLV
+130 GSFHAVLL

-143 RNALVSDAGDAGIG
+143 RNALASDVGDAVVG
-157 DQINGKLRGVG
+157 DLINGRLRAVG

-209 LARAFVLA
+209 WARTFVLS
-217 SGAVVNA
+217 SGAIVNA
-224 IIPIILFTAVLM
+224 IIPIILFTFVLM

-258 QASLREGDRIIEVD
+258 QAGLRDGDRILEVD

-277 DLTGLQQAITLKL
+277 DLTDLQQAITLKL
-290 GGTSNWLVRPGIPDP
+290 GGNSNWLVRPGIPDP
-305 SPMPGATGFQYL
+305 SPMPGATGFQYI
-317 ESRDKEVTLKPR
+317 EGRDKEVSLSPR
-329 FKVPERDV
+329 YQVPDRDV
-337 VFVVTDPE
+337 VFEVTDPE

-359 VGVNDSLRVVP
+359 VGVNDRLRVVQRA
-370 NTPDTTDT
+370 TDT
-378 AKEISISDARK
+378 SVEISIADAR
-389 LDQRIQLG
+389 LMDNRIVVG
-397 DELQVVGVVTDL
+397 DELQVVGVVSDP
-409 TSEISLT
+409 TSEISLP

-422 FSLGLDTSIIDG
+422 FSLGLNTSIIDG
-434 SVGIQIRTDNSAYKE
+434 SVGIQIRTENAALKT

-461 FREIRDLILL
+461 FRELRDLILL
-471 TKNSVTGMVQSS
+471 TKNSVTGLVQSS

-510 AAISTKF
+510 AAVSTKL
-517 RTFAVL
+517 RTFAAL

-538 LPGLDGGRLLFVI
+538 LPGLDGGRLLFVA
-551 IEVIRRGKR
+551 IEAVRRGKR
-560 ISPEREAIVHLTG
+560 ISPEREAIVHLAG
-573 ILVLLSLMAL
+573 ILVLLGLMAL
-583 VSVQDVMRIFRG
+583 ISVQDVMRIFRG

>member
-1 MIPSTLIFG
+1 MIPATLIFG
-10 VLTFLL
+10 ILTFLL

-51 TGLWTGRTEVSI
+51 TGLWTGATDVSI
-63 TEDTMF
+63 TEETIF
-69 EGFEEHDAVSSPA
+69 EGFAE
-82 LESLFTGATE
+82 LESLETGQPSAITH
-92 VTGDGID
+92 DGYD
-99 LRDAESDGADPRL
+99 LRGVKSESIDRRL
-112 SVLKTG
+112 VVLEKG
-118 PQIEALV
+118 IQVEAIV
-125 EKRAD
+125 DRGGD
-130 GSFHALLV
+130 GSFHALLL

-143 RNALVSDAGDAGIG
+143 RNALASDVGDAVVG
-157 DQINGKLRGVG
+157 DLINGKLRAVG
-168 PHSIT
+168 PRSIT

-209 LARAFVLA
+209 WARSFVLS
-217 SGAVVNA
+217 SGAIVNA
-224 IIPIILFTAVLM
+224 IIPIILFTFVLM
-236 LPQTRLA
+236 LPQTQLA
-243 GDVTITAVYPDSPAD
+243 GDVTITAVYPNSPAD
-258 QASLREGDRIIEVD
+258 QAGLRVGDRIIEVD

-305 SPMPGATGFQYL
+305 SPMPGATAFQYI
-317 ESRDKEVTLKPR
+317 ESRDKDISLSPR
-329 FKVPERDV
+329 YQVPDRDV
-337 VFVVTDPE
+337 VFEVTDPE

-359 VGVNDSLRVVP
+359 VGVNDRLRVVLEA
-370 NTPDTTDT
+370 TDT
-378 AKEISISDARK
+378 SQEISITDARF
-389 LDQRIQLG
+389 LDSRIELG
-397 DELQVVGVVTDL
+397 DELQVVGLVLDPI
-409 TSEISLT
+409 SEISLP

-422 FSLGLDTSIIDG
+422 FSLGLKTSIIDG
-434 SVGIQIRTDNSAYKE
+434 SVGIQIRIENAAQKT
-449 FSDNPWNAFTGS
+449 FSNNPWNAFTGS

-471 TKNSVTGMVQSS
+471 TKNSVAGLVQSS

-504 EIATAD
+504 EIAVAD
-510 AAISTKF
+510 AAVSTKL

-538 LPGLDGGRLLFVI
+538 LPGLDGGRLLFVV
-551 IEVIRRGKR
+551 IEAVRGGKR
-560 ISPEREAIVHLTG
+560 ISPERESIVHLAG

-583 VSVQDVMRIFRG
+583 ISVQDVMRIFRG

>member
-1 MIPSTLIFG
+1 
-10 VLTFLL
+10 
-16 VLGPLII
+16 LGPLII

-33 KLTRTKVVE
+33 KMTRTKVVE

-51 TGLWTGRTEVSI
+51 TGLWTGRTEVTV
-63 TEDTMF
+63 TEETIF
-69 EGFEEHDAVSSPA
+69 EDFDE
-82 LESLFTGATE
+82 LESAGAP
-92 VTGDGID
+92 VVAAASDGD
-99 LRDAESDGADPRL
+99 LRDVASDGADPRL
-112 SVLKTG
+112 AALQPG
-118 PQIEALV
+118 PQIETIV

-130 GSFHALLV
+130 GSLHALLA

-143 RNALVSDAGDAGIG
+143 KNAMASDASDYVVGDP
-157 DQINGKLRGVG
+157 INGKLREIGS
-168 PHSIT
+168 HSIT

-201 NSLASKSK
+201 NSLAGKSK
-209 LARAFVLA
+209 WARAFVLS

-224 IIPIILFTAVLM
+224 IIPVLLFTFVLM

-243 GDVTITAVYPDSPAD
+243 GDVTITAVHPDSPAD
-258 QASLREGDRIIEVD
+258 QAGLRVGDRVIEVD
-272 GRDID
+272 GREIN

-290 GGTSNWLVRPGIPDP
+290 GSSSDWLVRPGIPDP
-305 SPMPGATGFQYL
+305 SPMPGATAFQYV
-317 ESRDKEVTLKPR
+317 EGRDKEVSLRPR
-329 FKVPERDV
+329 FQVPERDV
-337 VFVVTDPE
+337 VFEVTDPE

-359 VGVNDSLRVVP
+359 VGVNDRLHVVP
-370 NTPDTTDT
+370 EANDTNV
-378 AKEISISDARK
+378 EMSIAAARL
-389 LDQRIQLG
+389 LDDRIQVG
-397 DELQVVGVVTDL
+397 DVLQVVSVVSDPTI
-409 TSEISLT
+409 EISLP

-422 FSLGLDTSIIDG
+422 FSLGLNTSITDG
-434 SVGIQIRTDNSAYKE
+434 SVGIQIQTENAGNRT
-449 FSDNPWNAFTGS
+449 FSENLWNAFTGS
-461 FREIRDLILL
+461 FREIKDLIFL
-471 TKNSVTGMVQSS
+471 TKNSVAGLVQSS

-510 AAISTKF
+510 AAVTTKL

-538 LPGLDGGRLLFVI
+538 LPGLDGGRLLFVV
-551 IEVIRRGKR
+551 IEAIRRGKR
-560 ISPEREAIVHLTG
+560 ISPEREAIVHLAG
-573 ILVLLSLMAL
+573 ILLLLSLMAL
-583 VSVQDVMRIFRG
+583 ISVQDVMRIFRG

>member
-1 MIPSTLIFG
+1 MIPATLIFG
-10 VLTFLL
+10 ILTFLL

-23 LHELGHFFTA
+23 LHELGHFVTA

-51 TGLWTGRTEVSI
+51 TGLWTGATEVSI
-63 TEDTMF
+63 TEETIF
-69 EGFEEHDAVSSPA
+69 EGFGE
-82 LESLFTGATE
+82 LESLEPDDPSVITHD
-92 VTGDGID
+92 GDD
-99 LRDAESDGADPRL
+99 LRGVQSESFDHRL
-112 SVLKTG
+112 AALEGGIQV
-118 PQIEALV
+118 EAAV

-130 GSFHALLV
+130 GSFHALLL

-143 RNALVSDAGDAGIG
+143 GNALASDVGDAVVG
-157 DQINGKLRGVG
+157 DLINGKLRAVG

-209 LARAFVLA
+209 WARSFVLS
-217 SGAVVNA
+217 SGAIVNA
-224 IIPIILFTAVLM
+224 IIPIILFTFVLM
-236 LPQTRLA
+236 LPQTQLA

-258 QASLREGDRIIEVD
+258 QAGLRAGDRILKVD

-290 GGTSNWLVRPGIPDP
+290 GGISNWLVRPGIPDP
-305 SPMPGATGFQYL
+305 SPMPGATAFQYI
-317 ESRDKEVTLKPR
+317 ESRDKEISLSPR
-329 FKVPERDV
+329 YQVPDRDV
-337 VFVVTDPE
+337 VFEVTDPE

-359 VGVNDSLRVVP
+359 VGVNDRLRVVLEA
-370 NTPDTTDT
+370 TDT
-378 AKEISISDARK
+378 SEEISITDARL
-389 LDQRIQLG
+389 LDSRIELG
-397 DELQVVGVVTDL
+397 DELQVVGLVSDP
-409 TSEISLT
+409 TSEISLP
-416 DARRHD
+416 DARRHE
-422 FSLGLDTSIIDG
+422 FSLGLNTSIIDG
-434 SVGIQIRTDNSAYKE
+434 SVGIQIRTENAVQKTV
-449 FSDNPWNAFTGS
+449 SDNPWNAFTGS

-471 TKNSVTGMVQSS
+471 TKNSVTGLVQSS

-504 EIATAD
+504 EIAVAD
-510 AAISTKF
+510 AAVSTKL

-523 AATISLSLAVINILP
+523 AATISLSLTVINILP
-538 LPGLDGGRLLFVI
+538 LPGLDGGRLLFVA
-551 IEVIRRGKR
+551 IEAVRGGKR
-560 ISPEREAIVHLTG
+560 ISPEREAMVHLAG

-583 VSVQDVMRIFRG
+583 ISVQDVMRIFRG

>member
-1 MIPSTLIFG
+1 MIPATLIFG
-10 VLTFLL
+10 ILTFLL

-51 TGLWTGRTEVSI
+51 TGLWTGATDVSI
-63 TEDTMF
+63 TEETIF
-69 EGFEEHDAVSSPA
+69 EGFAE
-82 LESLFTGATE
+82 LESLETGQPSAITH
-92 VTGDGID
+92 DGYD
-99 LRDAESDGADPRL
+99 LRGVKSESIDRRL
-112 SVLKTG
+112 VVLEKG
-118 PQIEALV
+118 IQVEAIV
-125 EKRAD
+125 DRRGD
-130 GSFHALLV
+130 GSFHALLL

-143 RNALVSDAGDAGIG
+143 RNALASDVGDAVVG
-157 DQINGKLRGVG
+157 DLINGKLRAVG
-168 PHSIT
+168 PRSIT

-209 LARAFVLA
+209 WARSFVLS
-217 SGAVVNA
+217 SGAIVNA
-224 IIPIILFTAVLM
+224 IIPIILFTFVLM
-236 LPQTRLA
+236 LPQTQLA
-243 GDVTITAVYPDSPAD
+243 GDVTITAVYPNSPAD
-258 QASLREGDRIIEVD
+258 QAGLRVGDRIIEVD

-305 SPMPGATGFQYL
+305 SPMPGATAFQYI
-317 ESRDKEVTLKPR
+317 ESRDKDISLSPR
-329 FKVPERDV
+329 YQVPDRDV
-337 VFVVTDPE
+337 VFEVTDPE

-359 VGVNDSLRVVP
+359 VGVNDRLRVVLEA
-370 NTPDTTDT
+370 TDT
-378 AKEISISDARK
+378 SQEISITDARF
-389 LDQRIQLG
+389 LDSRIELG
-397 DELQVVGVVTDL
+397 DELQVVGLVLDPI
-409 TSEISLT
+409 SEISLP

-422 FSLGLDTSIIDG
+422 FSLGLKTSIIDG
-434 SVGIQIRTDNSAYKE
+434 SVGIQIRIENAAQKT
-449 FSDNPWNAFTGS
+449 FSNNPWNAFTGS

-471 TKNSVTGMVQSS
+471 TKNSVAGLVQSS

-504 EIATAD
+504 EIAVAD
-510 AAISTKF
+510 AAVSTKL

-538 LPGLDGGRLLFVI
+538 LPGLDGGRLLFVV
-551 IEVIRRGKR
+551 IEAVRGGKR
-560 ISPEREAIVHLTG
+560 ISPERESIVHLAG

-583 VSVQDVMRIFRG
+583 ISVQDVMRIFRG

>member
-1 MIPSTLIFG
+1 MIPATLIFG
-10 VLTFLL
+10 ILTFLL

-51 TGLWTGRTEVSI
+51 TGLWTGATDVSI
-63 TEDTMF
+63 TEETIF
-69 EGFEEHDAVSSPA
+69 EGFAE
-82 LESLFTGATE
+82 LESLETGQPSAITH
-92 VTGDGID
+92 DGYD
-99 LRDAESDGADPRL
+99 LRGVKSESIDRRL
-112 SVLKTG
+112 VALEKG
-118 PQIEALV
+118 IQVEAIV
-125 EKRAD
+125 DRRGD
-130 GSFHALLV
+130 GSFHALLL

-143 RNALVSDAGDAGIG
+143 RNALASDVGDAVVG
-157 DQINGKLRGVG
+157 DLINGKLRAVG
-168 PHSIT
+168 PRSIT

-209 LARAFVLA
+209 WARSFVLS
-217 SGAVVNA
+217 SGAIVNA
-224 IIPIILFTAVLM
+224 IIPIILFTFVLM
-236 LPQTRLA
+236 LPQTQLA
-243 GDVTITAVYPDSPAD
+243 GDVTITAVYPNSPAD
-258 QASLREGDRIIEVD
+258 QAGLRVGDRIIEVD

-305 SPMPGATGFQYL
+305 SPMPGATAFQYI
-317 ESRDKEVTLKPR
+317 ESRDKDISLSPR
-329 FKVPERDV
+329 YQVPDRDV
-337 VFVVTDPE
+337 VFEVTDPE

-359 VGVNDSLRVVP
+359 VGVNDRLRVVLEA
-370 NTPDTTDT
+370 TDT
-378 AKEISISDARK
+378 SQEISITDARF
-389 LDQRIQLG
+389 LDSRIELG
-397 DELQVVGVVTDL
+397 DELQVVGLVLDPI
-409 TSEISLT
+409 SEISLP

-422 FSLGLDTSIIDG
+422 FSLGLKTSIIDG
-434 SVGIQIRTDNSAYKE
+434 SVGIQIRIENAAQKT
-449 FSDNPWNAFTGS
+449 FSNNPWNAFTGS

-471 TKNSVTGMVQSS
+471 TKNSVAGLVQSS

-504 EIATAD
+504 EIAVAD
-510 AAISTKF
+510 AAVSTKL

-538 LPGLDGGRLLFVI
+538 LPGLDGGRLLFVV
-551 IEVIRRGKR
+551 IEAVRGGKR
-560 ISPEREAIVHLTG
+560 ISPERESIVHLAG

-583 VSVQDVMRIFRG
+583 ISVQDVMRIFRG